1 MFCPKCGS
9 IMMPKALKDKKV
21 LACSC
26 GHKQGIEGAELREKA
41 KEEKKIEVV
50 EEETPIHPLVDQECP
65 KCKHGQAFT
74 WEIQTRAADE
84 AATKF
89 FQCEKCKHTW
99 REYR

>member
-1 MFCPKCGS
+1 
-9 IMMPKALKDKKV
+9 MPKAFKGKKV

-26 GHKQGIEGAELREKA
+26 GYKQAAKSAEIRETA
-41 KEEKKIEVV
+41 KKPEEIVVV
-50 EEETPIHPLVDQECP
+50 EEEEPVHPLVEQECP
-65 KCKHGQAFT
+65 KCKHGKAYT

-84 AATKF
+84 PATKF

>member
-1 MFCPKCGS
+1 
-9 IMMPKALKDKKV
+9 MPKDLKGKKV

-26 GHKQGIEGAELREKA
+26 GHKQSAEGSEIRETPKKAAE
-41 KEEKKIEVV
+41 IEVV
-50 EEETPIHPLVDQECP
+50 EEQETIYPLVEQECP
-65 KCKHGQAFT
+65 KCKHKKSYT

-89 FQCEKCKHTW
+89 FKCEKCTHTW